1 MASLEK
7 RPHGYRVVF
16 MFRGEKIARSLQ
28 TKDPKQAK
36 STLARMEDTLRRIEL
51 GTLQIPDGA
60 DVATFLLSDGNLAAK
75 PRNEKP
81 ITLTQ
86 IFDEYF
92 ANLPAGANEATTID
106 GMRLHQRHLER
117 LLGAEFHVQQL
128 TASDLQG
135 FIEKRSK
142 EKGIRGK
149 VTATT
154 IKKALV
160 TFRTIWRCGMMMGK
174 LTGNFPMRGLRYP
187 KASEKPPFQTWAE
200 ITRQIQCGG
209 LSEAEQSELWDCL
222 YLTLPEVEEVLQL
235 VKRQALQ
242 PFVYPMFV
250 FAAHTGARRS
260 EIVRSR
266 ISDLDFEANTVTI
279 RERKRVHSQ
288 TTTRRVPM
296 TPLLAETLKDWLKQH
311 PGGVNTFCQPPGII
325 RSKTVRSEP
334 TPVTRDEA
342 HDHFKRTLKDS
353 KWKVLRGWHVF
364 RHSFISLLASKG
376 VDQRIIDSFVGH
388 TTEDMRRRYRHLYP
402 SIQQSVMAAV
412 FVGQ

>member
-16 MFRGEKIARSLQ
+16 MFQGEKIARSLE

-36 STLARMEDTLRRIEL
+36 ATLARMEDTLRRIEL
-51 GTLQIPDGA
+51 GTLLVPDGA
-60 DVATFLLSDGNLAAK
+60 DIATFLLSDGVLAAK

-81 ITLTQ
+81 ITLPQ

-92 ANLPAGANEATTID
+92 ASLPAGANEKTTID

-117 LLGAEFHVQQL
+117 LLGADFHVQRL
-128 TASDLQG
+128 TTSDLQT

-142 EKGIRGK
+142 EKGIRGN

-160 TFRTIWRCGMMMGK
+160 TFRTIWRWAMMTGR
-174 LTGNFPMRGLRYP
+174 LTGSFPNRGLRYP

-200 ITRQIQCGG
+200 INRQIGRGG
-209 LSEAEQSELWDCL
+209 LTDGEEAELWDCL
-222 YLTLPEVEEVLQL
+222 YLTLVEIEELLQF
-235 VKRQALQ
+235 VRGRALQ
-242 PFVYPMFV
+242 PFIYPMFV

-260 EIVRSR
+260 ELVRSR
-266 ISDLDFEANTVTI
+266 ISDLDFDANMVTI

-296 TPLLAETLKDWLKQH
+296 TPLLAETMRQWIKQH
-311 PGGVNTFCQPPGII
+311 PGGVQTFCQPPGII
-325 RSKTVRSEP
+325 RSKTVRAEP

-353 KWKVLRGWHVF
+353 KWEVLRGWHVF

-376 VDQRIIDSFVGH
+376 VDQRLIDSFVGH

-412 FVGQ
+412 FAGQ